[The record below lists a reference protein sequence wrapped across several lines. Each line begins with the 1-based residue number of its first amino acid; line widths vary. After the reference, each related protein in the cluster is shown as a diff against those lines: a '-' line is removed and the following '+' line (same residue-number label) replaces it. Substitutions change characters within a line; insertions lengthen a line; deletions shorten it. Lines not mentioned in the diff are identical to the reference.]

1 MADSKRILIMGAG
14 GIGGVVGGQLSR
26 GGQDVTLVDQWVEH
40 VEAIKKNGLTVE
52 TRTDKYLTHPRALH
66 LYELQGED
74 EPFDMAFIAVK
85 SYDTDWATMFVKPY
99 VHPEHGIFVD
109 FQNGI
114 NDERVAAIA
123 GKDRTLG
130 CIITI
135 SAACYEPGVAMRTD
149 TNPLGY
155 KIAEQDG
162 SDTRRARD
170 LVEIMQTCEKTEF
183 TDDLWGERWSKL
195 MINCMN
201 NALSGISGYGT
212 AETRTN
218 IHTRRIGIQL
228 GAEVARVAKAHGHK
242 LHAVLGLSPEA
253 VIDAAEG
260 RNIEEVESRLME
272 AARNAGSGGVPSFG
286 QDVRKGRRTEIDF
299 LNGYVSEKGREKGV
313 PTPFNDCIVDV
324 VHRLGIGFKG
334 DPKHLEPL
342 IKMLP

>member
-1 MADSKRILIMGAG
+1 MAAKKRILIMGAG
-14 GIGGVVGGQLSR
+14 GIGSVVGGLLAE

-52 TRTDKYLTHPRALH
+52 TRWDKHQMKPRALH
-66 LYELQGED
+66 LYELSQEE

-99 VHPEHGIFVD
+99 VDPENGIFVD

-114 NDERVAAIA
+114 NDERVAAVA
-123 GKDRTLG
+123 GKERTLG

-135 SAACYEPGVAMRTD
+135 SAAVYEPGIALRTD
-149 TNPLGY
+149 TNELGY

-162 SDTRRARD
+162 SDTPRARE
-170 LVEIMQTCEKTEF
+170 LVEIMQAAGKTEF
-183 TDDLWGERWSKL
+183 TDDLWGDRWSKL

-218 IHTRRIGIQL
+218 PDTRRIGIQL
-228 GAEVARVAKAHGHK
+228 GAEVARVAKAHGQK
-242 LHAVLGLSPEA
+242 LHSVLGLSPEM

-260 RNIEEVESRLME
+260 RNIEEVESLLLE
-272 AARNAGSGGVPSFG
+272 TARKAGSGGVPSFG

-299 LNGYVSEKGREKGV
+299 LNGYVSAKGREVNV
-313 PTPFNDCIVDV
+313 PTPFNDQIVKV
-324 VHRLGIGFKG
+324 VHDLGIGFNG
-334 DPKHLEPL
+334 DPAHLRPL
-342 IKMLP
+342 VEMLP

>member
-14 GIGGVVGGQLSR
+14 GIGGVVGGLLSKA
-26 GGQDVTLVDQWVEH
+26 GHDITLVDQWVEH
-40 VEAIKKNGLTVE
+40 VEAIKRNGLTVE
-52 TRTDKYLTHPRALH
+52 TRWDKHHTRPKALH
-66 LYELQGED
+66 IYELQGED

-85 SYDTDWATMFVKPY
+85 SYDTDWATMLVKPY

-123 GKDRTLG
+123 GKERTLG

-135 SAACYEPGVAMRTD
+135 SAACYEPGVALRTD
-149 TNPLGY
+149 TNALGY

-162 SDTRRARD
+162 SDTPRARE
-170 LVEIMQTCEKTEF
+170 LVEVMQAAGDTEF
-183 TDDLWGERWSKL
+183 TNDLWGDRWSKL

-201 NALSGISGYGT
+201 NALAGISGYGT

-218 IHTRRIGIQL
+218 VDTRRVGIQL
-228 GAEVARVAKAHGHK
+228 GAEVARVAKAHGFK
-242 LHAVLGLSPEA
+242 LHPVLGLAPEA

-260 RNIEEVESRLME
+260 RKVEEVESLLME
-272 AARNAGSGGVPSFG
+272 SARNAGSGGVPSFG

-299 LNGYVSEKGREKGV
+299 LNGYVSEKGREAGV
-313 PTPFNDCIVDV
+313 PTPFNDRIVKI
-324 VHRLGIGFKG
+324 VHDLGIGFKG
-334 DPKHLEPL
+334 APKHLKPL
-342 IKMLP
+342 VEMLP